1 MVNRI
6 KKGTWTKIFK
16 WFTEDQVKI
25 PDVNVPSDEKLI
37 ISQQNSTYWKDNK
50 VDNIIASQYLDVKD
64 KTTETYV
71 DKIGMETGIYADI
84 QNIDSKI
91 LDTYRILWMPDNDIF
106 SRQDISSQEKV
117 AMSTERRNISSNRI
131 SQLRKLQQA
140 KQSEIKELAEFE
152 AGKAK
157 AQENAYK
164 EAIAYQ
170 KTLLDQQKFGLEE
183 KKFWLS
189 VWKAQTDL
197 ELKQKQFG
205 LSQQKFGLDESKFIA
220 SEVKDSDLIIWDFW
234 KVDVWWKYWE
244 WNVTQTYG
252 TSSVLASDN
261 VQLAS
266 GKVWTPGI
274 DLAGT
279 LWDSISAFEWWKVIS
294 ITSWQVNIP
303 KDKWEENGW
312 SYWNQII
319 IEDNKWQLH
328 YYNHLEN
335 VQNYKEWQA
344 IQKGQLIGTM
354 WNTGTSTGVHLDYRV
369 KSDRWWEDP
378 RNYMSKKWDKTENI
392 NYETVEDYFKDT
404 RTKKF
409 AKVSRE
415 QMEKVLFD
423 DVHNKKF
430 KFSYK
435 DKDGHTQISDELTSF
450 IKSWVLNET
459 DIKEYKQL
467 ANANKYSSIDI
478 NVIIPK
484 LEKVQSRQSM
494 ISVLTSLAVN
504 WQLDWE
510 LFEWAEE
517 FYIWD
522 GDGYNAIQE
531 YFPDKVDEILKE
543 ARSNADTIKEKYK
556 IWVYNIN

>member
-152 AGKAK
+152 ASKAK
-157 AQENAYK
+157 AQT
-164 EAIAYQ
+164 EANKQAILYRKQLMDEQ
-170 KTLLDQQKFGLEE
+170 KLWLEE
-183 KKFWLS
+183 RKFWLTI
-189 VWKAQTDL
+189 WKAEEDIN
-197 ELKQKQFG
+197 LKRKQFN
-205 LSQQKFGLDESKFIA
+205 LSVDKFGLDESKFIA

-234 KVDVWWKYWE
+234 KVDVWGKYWT

-252 TSSVLASDN
+252 TSSVLPSDN

-279 LWDSISAFEWWKVIS
+279 LWDNISAFEWWKIVS
-294 ITSWQVNIP
+294 VTSWQTNIP
-303 KDKWEENGW
+303 KDKWGETGW
-312 SYWNQII
+312 SYWNQIV
-319 IEDNKWQLH
+319 IEDVRWQLH
-328 YYNHLEN
+328 YYNHLES
-335 VQNYKEWQA
+335 VWNYKEWQA

-369 KSDRWWEDP
+369 KSDKWWEDP
-378 RNYMSKKWDKTENI
+378 RNYLTKKWDKKSEGL
-392 NYETVEDYFKDT
+392 
-404 RTKKF
+404 
-409 AKVSRE
+409 
-415 QMEKVLFD
+415 LFD
-423 DVHNKKF
+423 NSFDYLNSTISNVAKKISTDTAE
-430 KFSYK
+430 KIM
-435 DKDGHTQISDELTSF
+435 ISDMESF
-450 IKSWVLNET
+450 DMPKTKI
-459 DIKEYKQL
+459 KQL
-467 ANANKYSSIDI
+467 QDLWKIDNDLVNEYNSLKRSKNISTLSDDVIVEKLWKIDFANMSDEQRLKALVDLALAW
-478 NVIIPK
+478 K
-484 LEKVQSRQSM
+484 L
-494 ISVLTSLAVN
+494 N
-504 WQLDWE
+504 YWDDE
-510 LFEWAEE
+510 LFEWGWLDFDEPWYEAIVDYFDDVQASMESANNIATE
-517 FYIWD
+517 IKKK
-522 GDGYNAIQE
+522 YN
-531 YFPDKVDEILKE
+531 LK
-543 ARSNADTIKEKYK
+543 
-556 IWVYNIN
+556 